1 MADGKPISVPVTL
14 APPDP
19 RWPAQA
25 QAEIARIRQVI
36 ADCVV
41 RIEHIGS
48 TSIPGIMAKPT
59 IDLMPLVTD
68 LALLEVHADAIRAL
82 GYEWHGDYGLPGRRF
97 FTLNK
102 DGKRLFNV
110 HGWAAD
116 NPDGTRHL
124 AFRDYLRSRPDLAK
138 DYEKVKIRAA
148 ELQPNNV
155 DAYNDEKNDWIKQV
169 EKDALAWYAKR

>member
-14 APPDP
+14 VPPDP
-19 RWPAQA
+19 RWPTQA
-25 QAEIARIRQVI
+25 QAEIARLRQAI
-36 ADCVV
+36 GACVV

-68 LALLEVHADAIRAL
+68 LALLEARADAVRAL
-82 GYEWHGDYGLPGRRF
+82 GYEWHGDYGLAGRRF
-97 FTLNK
+97 FTLNR

-110 HGWAAD
+110 HGYAAD
-116 NPDGTRHL
+116 HPEVTRHL

-138 DYEKVKIRAA
+138 DYETVKIRAA
-148 ELQPNNV
+148 QLQPNDV
-155 DAYNDEKNDWIKQV
+155 DAYNDEKNDWIKQA
-169 EKDALAWYAKR
+169 EKDALAWCATR